1 MSGAKSDEHA
11 KGGNHAKKH
20 KVHHEEHEEHV
31 NHEAWVIPY
40 ADLLTLL
47 LAMFLALWATQ
58 KQDTAQA
65 VALANAFRSERGEQV
80 IQGGTGVLET
90 SGGDNAKSVIDLG
103 MDAARSVRAEQ
114 ALKALE
120 AQQLAQTVEN
130 SQMDSVEKQLRQ
142 EATNLGILD
151 KLSFKREER
160 GLVVTIVSD
169 QVLFQSGEAA
179 LMPYGVDLLDV
190 LTGPIVALR
199 KPISIEGHTDNIP
212 VSGKFSSNWELSTAR
227 ATNVLRYLVERHG
240 FDQNLISASGYADTK
255 PAGSNSTAEGRS
267 SNRRVAIVV
276 LSTVSKSL
284 PSAPP
289 TTAKP

>member
-1 MSGAKSDEHA
+1 MSGGKSEEHA
-11 KGGNHAKKH
+11 KGGHHAKKH
-20 KVHHEEHEEHV
+20 KEHHEEHEEHV

-65 VALANAFRSERGEQV
+65 VALANAFRSERGVQV

-120 AQQLAQTVEN
+120 AQQSAKAVEGA
-130 SQMDSVEKQLRQ
+130 QMDSVEKQLRQ
-142 EATNLGILD
+142 EATSLGILD
-151 KLSFKREER
+151 KLSFRREER

-179 LMPYGVDLLDV
+179 LMTHGVEILDV
-190 LTGPIVALR
+190 LTGPIVNLH
-199 KPISIEGHTDNIP
+199 KPISIEGHTDDIP

-255 PAGSNSTAEGRS
+255 PIKSNSTAEGRS
-267 SNRRVAIVV
+267 SNRRVEIVV
-276 LSTVSKSL
+276 LSTVSKTL
-284 PSAPP
+284 PDAPP
-289 TTAKP
+289 VTAKP